1 MKKLLTILTLT
12 AFAAIQS
19 GALAAEPDAATP
31 APSSKAGVAAK
42 AKIDKAAAALN
53 KASAP
58 AATPAPATPAA
69 KIAVAKPMAMYSEVA
84 TIDAAGKSF
93 THKNKDGKEVKF
105 VITDKTE
112 IKNGDAAAK
121 LEDIKVGD
129 YVSGSRLKKSETEY
143 EVVKITK
150 FGPKTE
156 KKVAAPAGAT
166 PAVKAT
172 PVPKKP

>member
-12 AFAAIQS
+12 AFAALP
-19 GALAAEPDAATP
+19 ATTFAATKKE
-31 APSSKAGVAAK
+31 A
-42 AKIDKAAAALN
+42 
-53 KASAP
+53 AP
-58 AATPAPATPAA
+58 AATPAPAAAAKPAA
-69 KIAVAKPMAMYSEVA
+69 AKPMAMYSEVTA
-84 TIDAAGKSF
+84 IDVAGKSF

-105 VITDKTE
+105 VITDTTE

-143 EVVKITK
+143 EVIKISK

-156 KKVAAPAGAT
+156 KKAAAPAGA
-166 PAVKAT
+166 AAAKAT
-172 PVPKKP
+172 PAPKKP

>member
-12 AFAAIQS
+12 AFAALP
-19 GALAAEPDAATP
+19 ATTFAAPKKEA
-31 APSSKAGVAAK
+31 
-42 AKIDKAAAALN
+42 
-53 KASAP
+53 AP
-58 AATPAPATPAA
+58 AATPAPAKAA
-69 KIAVAKPMAMYSEVA
+69 APKAAVAKPMAMYSEVT

-105 VITDKTE
+105 VITDTTE

-129 YVSGSRLKKSETEY
+129 YVSGSRIKKSETEY
-143 EVVKITK
+143 EVVKISK

-156 KKVAAPAGAT
+156 KKAAAPAGTAPAAKAT
-166 PAVKAT
+166 PA
-172 PVPKKP
+172 PKKP